1 MKIGVVTGAVRSSRT
16 APCLQGQNFVVVN
29 TGEGEIVAGDY
40 VGAENGDT
48 VLLITG
54 EPASR
59 LCMEAPVD
67 AAVIAILEK

>member
-1 MKIGVVTGAVRSSRT
+1 MMIGVVTGTVRLSQK
-16 APCLQGQNFVVVN
+16 APCLQEKTFVAVS
-29 TGEGEIVAGDY
+29 TREGELIAGDY
-40 VGAENGDT
+40 VGAKCGDQ

-67 AAVIAILEK
+67 AAVVAILEK